1 MKKSAILLVFTVV
14 IAAVVFSGCSL
25 VVEVPEVINS
35 NLENAKIALEKRGLR
50 PVVIDSL
57 ESDDIPKNLICKQEP
72 LPMSVVRRGS
82 EIKLWISKGSGKV
95 EIPGLYNAALNDVLR
110 DLALLGLNPNVEFVY
125 SEDVAKDNVIS
136 LDPAPGTMVQKETEV
151 KVVVSMGEEPPK
163 TAVVPKRAFMRKS
176 AAEAKLKELGLEAKF
191 IYRVHTEYY
200 EGTLYYQTPKVGSVV
215 PIGSTVTVYI
225 ATVLD

>member
-1 MKKSAILLVFTVV
+1 MKKSAILLVFAVV

-57 ESDDIPKNLICKQEP
+57 ESDDIPKNLVCKQEP
-72 LPMSVVRRGS
+72 LPMSVVKRGS

-95 EIPGLYNAALNDVLR
+95 EVPALVDAALIQVTQSLVE
-110 DLALLGLNPNVEFVY
+110 LGLEPNVEFAY
-125 SEDVAKDNVIS
+125 SEDVLKDNVIS
-136 LDPAPGTMVQKETEV
+136 LDPAPGTMVQKETEI

-163 TAVVPKRAFMRKS
+163 TAVVPKLTFMRKS
-176 AAEAKLKELGLEAKF
+176 AAEAKIKDLGLEPKF